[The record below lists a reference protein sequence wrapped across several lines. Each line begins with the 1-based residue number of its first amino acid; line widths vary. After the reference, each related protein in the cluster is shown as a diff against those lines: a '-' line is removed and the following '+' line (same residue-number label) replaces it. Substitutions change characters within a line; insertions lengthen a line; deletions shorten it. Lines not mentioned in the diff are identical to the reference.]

1 MANVLIVEDDVSIAT
16 LLVDHLAD
24 RGHSPSVAPDG
35 NAAVAKFR
43 AEGADL
49 ILLDLMLP
57 GRSGIE
63 VCRAIRSLPTAQPI
77 IVMVTARQSEADSV
91 LAFEVGAD
99 DYVRKP
105 FGIRE
110 LLGRVD
116 ALIRLSRR
124 TDGHATAGV
133 ELNFGD
139 LRIVPSQRRVEVHG
153 RAIAL
158 TPMEFD
164 MLAYLAVQSG
174 AIISRERLLCDVWGY
189 RHSGYARTVDS
200 HVTRVRKKLEYAGL
214 GDEAIE
220 TVHGKGYRFILVEAT
235 CD

>member
-1 MANVLIVEDDVSIAT
+1 
-16 LLVDHLAD
+16 
-24 RGHSPSVAPDG
+24 VAPDG
-35 NAAVAKFR
+35 DAAVAQFR
-43 AEGADL
+43 SGGAEL
-49 ILLDLMLP
+49 LLLDLMLP

-63 VCRAIRSLPTAQPI
+63 VCRAIRALPAAQPI

-91 LAFEVGAD
+91 LAFETGAD

-124 TDGHATAGV
+124 TDARGSVGD
-133 ELNFGD
+133 ELLFGD
-139 LRIVPSQRRVEVHG
+139 LRIVPSQRRVEVG
-153 RAIAL
+153 SVAIAL

-164 MLAYLAVQSG
+164 MLAYLAFQSG
-174 AIISRERLLCDVWGY
+174 VVLTRERMLCDVWGY

-200 HVTRVRKKLEYAGL
+200 HVTRVRKKLESAGL
-214 GDEAIE
+214 GGDVIE
-220 TVHGKGYRFILVEAT
+220 TVHGKGYRFTLAKAT